1 MLLPLL
7 LLLLLITNYS
17 FLRPG
22 KHLCRWNGTCFSV
35 FGPTI
40 SFKEHEKSKVDFFF
54 SLIWEVTILV
64 CKALVFLLSLID
76 YLLCVKFVLHLAFD
90 CFSSTIGRLRARSPK
105 FTKNNSLHFL
115 ILMSILLPRLS
126 INWSIYKFSVEKKIK
141 LNWRTNRSENPS
153 LCQPTKFQ
161 ILWPSSALQLVL
173 D

>member
-1 MLLPLL
+1 MEFAFPCLDQRFLLKNMRKVK
-7 LLLLLITNYS
+7 LI
-17 FLRPG
+17 
-22 KHLCRWNGTCFSV
+22 
-35 FGPTI
+35 
-40 SFKEHEKSKVDFFF
+40 FFF
-54 SLIWEVTILV
+54 NLIWEVTLLI

-76 YLLCVKFVLHLAFD
+76 YLLCVRFVFHLAFA

-115 ILMSILLPRLS
+115 IPMSILLPRLS

-141 LNWRTNRSENPS
+141 LNWRTNRSQNPR
-153 LCQPTKFQ
+153 LCQPTKLQ